1 MHPLAPA
8 RSHASIEHGTALAY
22 LSRVHAL
29 SFSIWPRRSELA
41 PNEEWRAKANATAVA
56 YHTTWSEFAAWLC
69 APLDSDDKHEQA
81 FSPLSAI
88 APGKHG
94 RVHGGPAGFLA
105 LEYDEGATPAVLAR
119 AVDVLAPFDAI
130 VYTSANAT
138 PSSPRFRV
146 VLRVSRPIATDA
158 EYRSCVDHFGQ
169 LVGTAPASESRQ
181 RTRVWFR
188 PIARCSTRALFGGAP
203 WDVDASVLACP
214 PAPVVERPPVDVSAF
229 ASDARWQQAWV
240 TLDRRRP
247 EGAFATALICRDHAL
262 EPEAALAMV
271 TAYATAVGWEFED
284 DELAARVEHAYEY
297 AREEPG
303 NALVPTVVQ
312 TPDMPA
318 RIETGDTSSLSAGF
332 YVQNDS
338 GNSERLVDLFGGNLR
353 FCEGLGWLRW
363 DGKRWAASDA
373 PWVEA
378 GLCAKLLQ
386 QEGARVGGEV
396 GDAMRKWGIKSGNA
410 KEIGNCLRIAEH
422 HGGTRLRADQIDSD
436 PWLFNTINGT
446 VDLRTGTLREHRR
459 DDLITKLAPIAFDA
473 SATCPR
479 FDAFLVETM
488 DGDHELGGYLRRW
501 LGYCLTGITREHTFT
516 LWYGPSGRNGKSV
529 LLNTMLHVLGDY
541 AGTVPPGLL
550 LLQKHE
556 QHPTALLS
564 LRGLRFA
571 ATNEVPEGQRFNES
585 LIKQLTGGDKISAR
599 AMRQDFIEFAPSHK
613 ITLAANA
620 RPVVR
625 ESGPAFWSRCH
636 TVPWLVSFEGRE
648 DRQLE
653 ERLRAEAPG
662 ILALLVRGCLEWQ
675 VYGLRPPKRIQ
686 DANADYRASQ
696 DTIALFA
703 AECLVSEPNAWVPR
717 TELYAAYAD
726 WCRSGGEYAL
736 SASVLYRV
744 LEERCWPST
753 KRRGIRGFSGV
764 RIQSPLERMKGEMA
778 AN

>member
-1 MHPLAPA
+1 M
-8 RSHASIEHGTALAY
+8 
-22 LSRVHAL
+22 HAL
-29 SFSIWPRRSELA
+29 SLSIWPRLSELA
-41 PNEEWRAKANATAVA
+41 PNEAWQAKANSAAVA
-56 YHTTWSEFAAWLC
+56 HGTTWPEFAVWLSTL
-69 APLDSDDKHEQA
+69 LDSDDKHEQA

-88 APGKHG
+88 TSGKGG

-105 LEYDEGATPAVLAR
+105 LEYDEGATPDVLTR
-119 AVDVLAPFDAI
+119 AVKVLEGIDAV
-130 VYTSANAT
+130 VYTSASAT
-138 PSSPRFRV
+138 PQHPRFRV
-146 VLRVSRPIATDA
+146 VARISRPIATDA
-158 EYRSCVDHFGQ
+158 EYRACVDHFGQ
-169 LVGTAPASESRQ
+169 LVGVAPAPESRQ
-181 RTRVWFR
+181 RTRVWYR
-188 PIARCSTRALFGGAP
+188 PIARCSARVLSGGAA

-214 PAPVVERPPVDVSAF
+214 PPVVVPRPPVDVSAF
-229 ASDARWQQAWV
+229 ASDARWGQAWT

-247 EGAFATALICRDHAL
+247 EGAFAAALICRDHAL
-262 EPEAALAMV
+262 EPDAALAMV
-271 TAYATAVGWEFED
+271 EHYATVIGWSFD
-284 DELAARVEHAYEY
+284 YDELAARVEHAYEY

-303 NALVPTVVQ
+303 NALQKTI
-312 TPDMPA
+312 TEAPDMTE
-318 RIETGDTSSLSAGF
+318 RIDSGDTSDLSAGY

-338 GNSERLVDLFGGNLR
+338 GNAERLVDLFGGNLR

-363 DGKRWAASDA
+363 DERRWSASDA

-378 GLCAKLLQ
+378 GSCAKLLQ
-386 QEGARVGGEV
+386 QEGARVGGEI

-422 HGGTRLRADQIDSD
+422 HGGTRLQADHLDSD
-436 PWLFNTINGT
+436 PWLFNTANGT
-446 VDLRTGTLREHRR
+446 IDLRTGTLREHRR
-459 DDLITKLAPIAFDA
+459 ADLITRQAPIEFDA
-473 SATCPR
+473 AATCPR
-479 FDAFLVETM
+479 FDTFLAETM
-488 DGDHELGGYLRRW
+488 GGDHELVGYLRRW
-501 LGYCLTGITREHTFT
+501 LGYCLTGVTREHTFA

-585 LIKQLTGGDKISAR
+585 LIKQLTGGDKVSAR
-599 AMRQDFIEFAPSHK
+599 AMRQDFIEFSPSHK

-636 TVPWLVSFEGRE
+636 TVPWLVSFADNP

-653 ERLRAEAPG
+653 EKLRAEASG
-662 ILALLVRGCLEWQ
+662 ILATLVRGCLEWQ
-675 VYGLRPPKRIQ
+675 IYGLCPPKRIQ

-703 AECLVSEPNAWVPR
+703 AECLVADTTAWVPR

-744 LEERCWPST
+744 LEERCWPT
-753 KRRGIRGFSGV
+753 GKRRGVRGFMGV
-764 RIQSPLERMKGEMA
+764 RIQSSLEKMKGEA
-778 AN
+778 VAN